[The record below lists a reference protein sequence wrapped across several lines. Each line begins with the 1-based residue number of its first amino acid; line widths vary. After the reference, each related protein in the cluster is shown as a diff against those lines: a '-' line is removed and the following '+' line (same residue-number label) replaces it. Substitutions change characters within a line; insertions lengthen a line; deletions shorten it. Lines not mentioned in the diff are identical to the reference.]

1 MTAATSLWS
10 LRAAQSTDLT
20 ALLALENRCFSADRL
35 SRRSFRHYLHSSNAE
50 MVVADAE
57 GELVGYGLLLVRRGT
72 LLTRLYSLAVA
83 PQARGQ
89 GMAEAIIG
97 YLEKRASKR
106 GKRYMR
112 LEVAEHNA
120 SAIRLYTRLGF
131 ESFAVTPHYYEDDA
145 TAIRMQKTLPLDT
158 PDIQHRLCP
167 WHQQST
173 AFTCG
178 PASLMMAMAMIDP
191 SVRLTQTEEFAIWRA
206 SNTVYMTSGPAG
218 THPLGLAMSA
228 MERGFD
234 VKVYLSHEGPLFVD
248 GVRNE
253 HKRQTLAVVEQQFVV
268 EAERRQVPVFYNN
281 WLDIL
286 DKEANAPHSALM
298 CLIST
303 YRLDR
308 SKAPH
313 WVVITGTDESCVYIH
328 DPDPDTDTAV
338 SRHLDYQHVPIARE
352 DFQRMTSYGKR
363 RVQAAIVLRRRLPE
377 LGASELMCSDFDLAV

>member
-1 MTAATSLWS
+1 MTKQESGWVLRSAENSDLAALV
-10 LRAAQSTDLT
+10 
-20 ALLALENRCFSADRL
+20 ALENSCFTADKL
-35 SRRSFRHYLHSSNAE
+35 SRRSFRHYLHASNAE
-50 MVVADAE
+50 MVVVQMAD
-57 GELVGYGLLLVRRGT
+57 GLVAYGLLLLRRGT

-112 LEVAEHNA
+112 LEVAEHNL

-131 ESFAVTPHYYEDDA
+131 EPFAITPHYYEDDA

-167 WHQQST
+167 WYQQST

-178 PASLMMAMAMIDP
+178 PASLMMAMGMIDNGIIL
-191 SVRLTQTEEFAIWRA
+191 SQKEEFAIWREA
-206 SNTVYMTSGPAG
+206 NTVYMTSGPAG
-218 THPLGLAMSA
+218 THPLGLAMAA
-228 MERGFD
+228 MDRGFD

-253 HKRQTLAVVEQQFVV
+253 HKRQTLTAVEEQFFSQ
-268 EAERRQVPVFYNN
+268 AEVRQVPVFYSG

-286 DKEANAPHSALM
+286 DTEANAPDSALM

-313 WVVITGTDESCVYIH
+313 WVVVTGTDEHCVYIH

-338 SRHLDYQHVPIARE
+338 SRVLDYQHVPIAKE

-363 RVQAAIVLRRRLPE
+363 RVQAAIVLRRRQPE
-377 LGASELMCSDFDLAV
+377 LELIDLVNSDLDVAV

>member
-1 MTAATSLWS
+1 MTDSVTGWS
-10 LRAAQSTDLT
+10 LRAAQNSDL
-20 ALLALENRCFSADRL
+20 ASLVALENSCFTADKL
-35 SRRSFRHYLHSSNAE
+35 SRRSFRHYLHASNAE
-50 MVVADAE
+50 MVVAE
-57 GELVGYGLLLVRRGT
+57 NNGVLVGYGLLLLRRGT

-83 PQARGQ
+83 FEARGQ

-112 LEVAEHNA
+112 LEVAEHNL

-131 ESFAVTPHYYEDDA
+131 EPFAITPHYYEDDA
-145 TAIRMQKTLPLDT
+145 TAIRMQKALPLDT

-167 WHQQST
+167 WYQQST

-178 PASLMMAMAMIDP
+178 PASLMMAMGMIDP
-191 SVRLTQTEEFAIWRA
+191 GVRLTQEEEFAIWRE

-228 MERGFD
+228 IERGFD
-234 VKVYLSHEGPLFVD
+234 VKVYLSHEGPMFVD

-253 HKRQTLAVVEQQFVV
+253 HKRQTLTVVEEQFIAQA
-268 EAERRQVPVFYNN
+268 EARQVPVFYSG

-286 DKEANAPHSALM
+286 DKEANAPDSALM

-313 WVVITGTDESCVYIH
+313 WVVITGTDEHCVYIH

-338 SRHLDYQHVPIARE
+338 SRILDYQHVPIARD

-363 RVQAAIVLRRRLPE
+363 RVQAAIVLRRRQPE
-377 LGASELMCSDFDLAV
+377 LELVDLVRGDFDLAV

>member
-1 MTAATSLWS
+1 MNITESWS
-10 LRAAQSTDLT
+10 LRAVQNSDLT
-20 ALLALENRCFSADRL
+20 ALIALENSCFSADKL
-35 SRRSFRHYLHSSNAE
+35 SRRSFRHYLNSSNAE
-50 MVVADAE
+50 MVVADLE
-57 GELVGYGLLLVRRGT
+57 GELVAYGLLLLRRGT

-83 PQARGQ
+83 PQARGM
-89 GMAEAIIG
+89 GMADAIIG

-112 LEVAEHNA
+112 LEVAEHNDA
-120 SAIRLYTRLGF
+120 AIRLYTRLGF
-131 ESFAVTPHYYEDDA
+131 EPFAMTPHYYEDDA
-145 TAIRMQKTLPLDT
+145 TAIRMQKALPLDT

-167 WHQQST
+167 WYQQST

-191 SVRLTQTEEFAIWRA
+191 TVRLTQAEEFSIWRQ

-228 MERGFD
+228 MDRGFD
-234 VKVYLSHEGPLFVD
+234 VKVYLSHEGPIFID

-253 HKRQTLAVVEQQFVV
+253 HKRQTLIAVEEQFIAQA
-268 EAERRQVPVFYNN
+268 EARQVPVFYST

-286 DKEANAPHSALM
+286 DQEANTPACALM

-313 WVVITGTDESCVYIH
+313 WVVITGTDEHCVYIH

-338 SRHLDYQHVPIARE
+338 SRILDYQHVPIARE

-377 LGASELMCSDFDLAV
+377 LSSVDLMSVDFDLAV